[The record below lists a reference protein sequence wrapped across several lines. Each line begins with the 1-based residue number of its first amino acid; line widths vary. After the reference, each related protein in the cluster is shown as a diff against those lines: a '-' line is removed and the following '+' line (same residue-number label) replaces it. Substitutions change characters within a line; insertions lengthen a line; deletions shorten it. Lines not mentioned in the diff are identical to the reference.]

1 MQVRR
6 PHFDSWFRKIRWGRD
21 RLPTPVFLVFTC
33 YSAGKESDC
42 HVGALGLTPEL
53 RRSPGEGKGYHSGL
67 ESSMDCIFSLLGSQN
82 GKKESK
88 MVVAKRQRKGKAQE
102 NGTKENPQTEVRT
115 SGEANTPPSWLAQ
128 FA

>member
-1 MQVRR
+1 MQIELAKKEVCLLHLKFSLQSVGFLLF
-6 PHFDSWFRKIRWGRD
+6 HFPGLF
-21 RLPTPVFLVFTC
+21 PFLVFTC

-42 HVGALGLTPEL
+42 HVGALGLTPKL

-88 MVVAKRQRKGKAQE
+88 MVVAKRQRKGKAYK
-102 NGTKENPQTEVRT
+102 NGTKENLWTGVRA
-115 SGEANTPPSWLAQ
+115 S
-128 FA
+128 